1 MCSVKCALCSV
12 QCAKVWHVK
21 LDKTLQWVINLD
33 LVEKNLASK
42 LITMLEFC
50 TELLNPWFCHI
61 NKYKSNCVLPTE
73 DQPCLRGW
81 REPVMVGCGG
91 SGAWWWW

>member
-1 MCSVKCALCSV
+1 MWQCAMFSV

-21 LDKTLQWVINLD
+21 WDKTLQWVINLD

-50 TELLNPWFCHI
+50 TELLNPLFRDI
-61 NKYKSNCVLPTE
+61 NKYKLNGILPAG

-81 REPVMVGCGG
+81 PVVVGGG
-91 SGAWWWW
+91 G